1 MPESNRITPL
11 CCNPTPL
18 WRNALPSDVQTSFD
32 FITRTAQQISA
43 TRIDA
48 RLPMTGN
55 GDELDRLAQT
65 LNDMLNRLDDSFRRR
80 NKMFANPKPI
90 DSKGPVPG

>member
-1 MPESNRITPL
+1 
-11 CCNPTPL
+11 
-18 WRNALPSDVQTSFD
+18 
-32 FITRTAQQISA
+32 
-43 TRIDA
+43 
-48 RLPMTGN
+48 MTGN